1 MTASKQAVH
10 TIFWQGSKA
19 VFSVLFVWLYGR
31 LTGVE
36 VRGYISLLLLNV
48 QIAMMLV
55 EMIAG
60 SAIPNMIIQFGF
72 KQVVKAILPII
83 LGLIPFWIIAV
94 IFLGSMGWIELI
106 NSPYMWI
113 SYLVFAP
120 LMILFLALLN
130 LQYGYY
136 QTKGWIERRNRIQ
149 TLIEFLKIGLL
160 ICALSRISGDS
171 YKNRSILDVFI
182 ESGDNPH
189 TSNLDMMV
197 VLGVLCVSTFVGW
210 LISVVFSFK
219 SMQLDWRNS
228 IANSIAMGRHGFS
241 ESVKAQTGHLL
252 YFLITRLP
260 VWMIVWQYRNH
271 GWVGVLANVFLMMD
285 TLMIFANSHG
295 VVLHAKALNEDLENH
310 ETSHFVSRSVLLV
323 GVVGGIVCLI
333 PSSFFEWVFG
343 SGFGEMHNFFLAIF
357 PALGLAAFSSPVAHK
372 LHAESKF
379 NLLIRIYFEALLVLI
394 VGWIIMEWVMGVN
407 NLNFGHAF
415 LCGNTEEGNVDPFPW
430 GLLAMNLSFGWLAY
444 RIWSWGGWQ
453 WHFLDDF
460 KSIVN
465 RIANIFATK

>member
-36 VRGYISLLLLNV
+36 VRGGISLLLLNV

-55 EMIAG
+55 EMVAG
-60 SAIPNMIIQFGF
+60 SAIPNMINQFGF
-72 KQVVKAILPII
+72 KQVVKSILPII
-83 LGLIPFWIIAV
+83 VGFIPLWAIV
-94 IFLGSMGWIELI
+94 YWVSMGWIDDI
-106 NSPYMWI
+106 NSPEMWI
-113 SYLVFAP
+113 AYVVFAP

-149 TLIEFLKIGLL
+149 TLIEFLKIVLL
-160 ICALSRISGDS
+160 IWALSRITGVHATEKSM
-171 YKNRSILDVFI
+171 LDVFI
-182 ESGDNPH
+182 ESGDNPQG
-189 TSNLDMMV
+189 SNLDMMV
-197 VLGVLCVSTFVGW
+197 VLGVLCVSTFFGW
-210 LISVVFSFK
+210 LVSVVFSFR
-219 SMQLDWRNS
+219 SMVADWRNATS
-228 IANSIAMGRHGFS
+228 ERRAMGKQGFS

-252 YFLITRLP
+252 YFFITRLP
-260 VWMIVWQYRNH
+260 VWLIVWQYRND
-271 GWVGVLANVFLMMD
+271 GWIGVLANVFLMMD

-295 VVLHAKALNEDLENH
+295 VVLHSKALNEDLANH

-323 GVVGGIVCLI
+323 LLVGGMVCLI
-333 PSSFFEWVFG
+333 PDTFFNWIFG
-343 SGFGEMHNFFLAIF
+343 AGFGEMHNFFLAIF
-357 PALGLAAFSSPVAHK
+357 PAIGLAAFSSPVAHK

-394 VGWIIMEWVMGVN
+394 VGWFVMEWVMGVN
-407 NLNFGHAF
+407 YLNFGHAF
-415 LCGNTEEGNVDPFPW
+415 LCGHTEEGIVDPFPW

-444 RIWSWGGWQ
+444 RIWRWGGWR
-453 WHFLDDF
+453 WYFLDDF
-460 KSIVN
+460 KSIVH
-465 RIANIFATK
+465 RIANLFTTK